1 MFLPPRGKAKGYAAH
16 QLFVVSVAHDV
27 SSVRPGLRLF
37 AFSAFRPA
45 DVSAFSAFRLFGFPG
60 MEVKSVIGWRAR
72 LTVTLNPVCLTMK
85 LNWH

>member
-37 AFSAFRPA
+37 AFSAF
-45 DVSAFSAFRLFGFPG
+45 SAFRLFGFPG

-85 LNWH
+85 LN